1 MKAMLI
7 TGGIL
12 NGLLAVFHMMF
23 WKMFN
28 WKESLQ
34 SLDNLQRAVMQVLN
48 IHLILAFILFAYLSL
63 FKIEDMIS
71 TGAGRIIMLFIAVF
85 YLIRVINQFI
95 FFDMSYGMS
104 WAIVVYCLVLTGL
117 YGWSWKLSLS

>member
-1 MKAMLI
+1 MLI